1 MSSYIRALAI
11 ASSLILLSG
20 CGLKGELYMPQEY
33 YDELQAE
40 QQRLAA
46 EQAAAAKAAAAEE
59 QKTGTGANG
68 TAAAG
73 TAGTKEAPESG
84 SEGAK

>member
-40 QQRLAA
+40 QLAEQQRLAA
-46 EQAAAAKAAAAEE
+46 EQAAAEE